1 MKNLNDTTIRM
12 QLVNQYLNAETTIEE
27 EQMLRQY
34 YAQTDEVLTPEEND
48 VRLLIMSSARF
59 AGDFTLTEEK
69 ADEFDRLMLKGNSK
83 KSRYVAIRW
92 VASVAAAVI
101 CAIFF
106 FPAIHINRTEEKTET
121 TISSPT
127 EIVVTPARDAED
139 ISVQKSADEK
149 HLAAELATQEVP
161 DAKQKTKRG
170 QAFLSEKNVPR
181 HECNENNME
190 EQNRIETPEVNNIST
205 SELLETVRFLSE
217 IGTDDIIITASSG
230 NEGFVV
236 RTKDSNGPS
245 TSYMLKRCS
254 DGTSIELKFQ
264 LINF

>member
-1 MKNLNDTTIRM
+1 MMNLNDMTIRM
-12 QLVNQYLNAETTIEE
+12 QLVRRYLNADTTIEE
-27 EQMLRQY
+27 EQMLRQF

-59 AGDFTLTEEK
+59 AGEFALSEEK
-69 ADEFDRLMLKGNSK
+69 ADEFDRIMLKDSGK

-101 CAIFF
+101 CAVMFLPF
-106 FPAIHINRTEEKTET
+106 RH
-121 TISSPT
+121 
-127 EIVVTPARDAED
+127 
-139 ISVQKSADEK
+139 ADNAGEQPQV
-149 HLAAELATQEVP
+149 AMVNPEGSNMAPTQEP
-161 DAKQKTKRG
+161 G
-170 QAFLSEKNVPR
+170 
-181 HECNENNME
+181 
-190 EQNRIETPEVNNIST
+190 NIST

-230 NEGFVV
+230 NEGFIVK
-236 RTKDSNGPS
+236 TIDSNGPS

-254 DGTSIELKFQ
+254 DGTSIELKTQ